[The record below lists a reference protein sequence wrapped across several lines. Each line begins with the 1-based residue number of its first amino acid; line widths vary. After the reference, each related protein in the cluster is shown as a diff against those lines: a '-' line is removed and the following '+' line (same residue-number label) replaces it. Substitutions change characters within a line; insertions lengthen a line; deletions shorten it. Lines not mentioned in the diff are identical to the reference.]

1 MKKKSNLWLWVKTSL
16 LVLLVICAYSCSVMS
31 DSEDDADK
39 FSYLA
44 VQMEKDGNWSII
56 DGDGKV
62 IVKDEYPAD
71 NFLCIPLTLLRNRS
85 HQLIMTMLPILIM
98 EELSSLCLES
108 LFR

>member
-62 IVKDEYPAD
+62 IVKDEYPGKRLHDDVLHISKKTAK
-71 NFLCIPLTLLRNRS
+71 RRA
-85 HQLIMTMLPILIM
+85 
-98 EELSSLCLES
+98 
-108 LFR
+108 